1 MFMNNKMANSVRI
14 ALAFGAVS
22 TAAFTANSAVA
33 AEEDAA
39 KQVERIEVTGSRIK
53 RTDMENAS
61 PVLVLDREA
70 INSAGQVSIGDI
82 LQQIPAAGAAL
93 NTAFNNGGNGST
105 NIDLRNLGAQRLL
118 VLVNGRRW
126 ISGLDST
133 VDLNTIPTSAV
144 ERVEVLKDGASAIYG
159 SDAIAGVVNIIT
171 RKDFEG
177 LELSSYVGEN
187 ASEGDG
193 RKYTTELTLG
203 TTNEK
208 SGILINMSHTTQQE
222 IMAGDRE
229 ISSWGL
235 SNTAPNTR
243 IQLRAASLEAS
254 TIAAMTAAG
263 MVPNSGANYNYM
275 VKEGTGANVGL
286 GQFRNRVAADVF
298 NSQANDGY
306 NYAPDNYLVTP
317 QNRNSFYI
325 QGFYDINDDLRFV
338 SDFVYTNRKSEQL
351 LAAMPVTLGEANGYT
366 GSLVD
371 IHASNIYNPF
381 GETLYGSKARAMQNG
396 KASNYVAY
404 NLTRRFKETG
414 GRRYQQDDST
424 YRGMV
429 GLQGNITDTSWT
441 WDAHYIYGQN
451 TATQKTEGLINITRM
466 NKALGANCTAI
477 NNCTPL
483 NLFGGPG
490 SITQDMLDFVTFD
503 SIDSSGMNM
512 KDYAF
517 NTGGDLFELP
527 GGVVGLAIG
536 LERREENGFDNPDPL
551 TVTGE
556 SSGNQRD
563 ATAGGFRLDEVYAEL
578 SIPVMENLLLTPA
591 VRSSEHSAYGSNSTA
606 KIGLEYR
613 PIEDLL
619 VRATSA
625 EGYRA
630 PSLSNLYAGNAD
642 SYNGLTDPCN
652 STNRAYN
659 LEAPFTDALT
669 PAELATRNAELTG
682 CAGVPA
688 GYVQGNTQIRVT
700 NQSSPDLKPETSK
713 SLTVGFVYNP
723 SWLDGAE
730 LTVDYYNIEVDGAI
744 ARVGAGPILAQC
756 ALNAASPMCANL
768 DRDPSGIVLDLRN
781 GLENQGDY
789 DVAGV
794 DTYIAYRLPESDL
807 GSFKIHLDTSYFIKN
822 EFKGDEQLG
831 VQYGDGG
838 YPRIKGAF
846 GIDWMSGDW
855 NANYQARY
863 VHHMLH
869 ADAFYYGSTAEEGI
883 TPVIPSY
890 VVHDISGTYNLSSYN
905 AKVTLGVENLFAKEP
920 TPEGINS
927 AFAYSANNFSVTEY
941 DVNMDRFVYLRA
953 TVKF

>member
-177 LELSSYVGEN
+177 LELSSYIGEN

-243 IQLRAASLEAS
+243 IQLNANSLDAATKAR
-254 TIAAMTAAG
+254 MTAAG
-263 MVPNSGANYNYM
+263 MVPNNGANYNYM

-286 GQFRNRVAADVF
+286 GQFRNRVAA
-298 NSQANDGY
+298 NAGASQANDGY
-306 NYAPDNYLVTP
+306 NFAPDNYLVTP

-366 GSLVD
+366 GS
-371 IHASNIYNPF
+371 
-381 GETLYGSKARAMQNG
+381 
-396 KASNYVAY
+396 
-404 NLTRRFKETG
+404 
-414 GRRYQQDDST
+414 
-424 YRGMV
+424 
-429 GLQGNITDTSWT
+429 
-441 WDAHYIYGQN
+441 
-451 TATQKTEGLINITRM
+451 
-466 NKALGANCTAI
+466 
-477 NNCTPL
+477 
-483 NLFGGPG
+483 
-490 SITQDMLDFVTFD
+490 
-503 SIDSSGMNM
+503 
-512 KDYAF
+512 
-517 NTGGDLFELP
+517 
-527 GGVVGLAIG
+527 
-536 LERREENGFDNPDPL
+536 
-551 TVTGE
+551 
-556 SSGNQRD
+556 
-563 ATAGGFRLDEVYAEL
+563 
-578 SIPVMENLLLTPA
+578 
-591 VRSSEHSAYGSNSTA
+591 
-606 KIGLEYR
+606 
-613 PIEDLL
+613 
-619 VRATSA
+619 
-625 EGYRA
+625 
-630 PSLSNLYAGNAD
+630 
-642 SYNGLTDPCN
+642 
-652 STNRAYN
+652 
-659 LEAPFTDALT
+659 
-669 PAELATRNAELTG
+669 
-682 CAGVPA
+682 
-688 GYVQGNTQIRVT
+688 
-700 NQSSPDLKPETSK
+700 
-713 SLTVGFVYNP
+713 
-723 SWLDGAE
+723 
-730 LTVDYYNIEVDGAI
+730 
-744 ARVGAGPILAQC
+744 
-756 ALNAASPMCANL
+756 
-768 DRDPSGIVLDLRN
+768 
-781 GLENQGDY
+781 
-789 DVAGV
+789 
-794 DTYIAYRLPESDL
+794 
-807 GSFKIHLDTSYFIKN
+807 
-822 EFKGDEQLG
+822 
-831 VQYGDGG
+831 
-838 YPRIKGAF
+838 
-846 GIDWMSGDW
+846 
-855 NANYQARY
+855 
-863 VHHMLH
+863 
-869 ADAFYYGSTAEEGI
+869 
-883 TPVIPSY
+883 
-890 VVHDISGTYNLSSYN
+890 
-905 AKVTLGVENLFAKEP
+905 
-920 TPEGINS
+920 
-927 AFAYSANNFSVTEY
+927 
-941 DVNMDRFVYLRA
+941 
-953 TVKF
+953 